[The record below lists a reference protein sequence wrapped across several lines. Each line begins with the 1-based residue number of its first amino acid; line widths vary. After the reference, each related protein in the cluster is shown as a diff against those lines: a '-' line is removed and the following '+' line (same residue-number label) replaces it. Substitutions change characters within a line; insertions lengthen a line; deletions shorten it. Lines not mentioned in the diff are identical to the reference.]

1 MKLEEEKAQ
10 KAWIVLI
17 MLFFFFLRNYFQ
29 NICAELFEIVNEEI
43 NELKKHSNKLK
54 LLDT

>member
-17 MLFFFFLRNYFQ
+17 MLFYFFFKK
-29 NICAELFEIVNEEI
+29 LFLEYLCRVI
-43 NELKKHSNKLK
+43 
-54 LLDT
+54 